1 MIIRLLFLFLCSSV
15 LLQAQTLEEVEAI
28 ISKEMQE
35 EITDTVLT
43 FTPSLKDTID
53 DINSIEILPEGLSQ
67 DIDSTLSSY
76 FMEHYISIDS
86 TCVSTDTNIPLTDSV
101 YRARLQALPTLVEM
115 TYNPI
120 VKKYIELYV
129 FKRRGLVEHM
139 LGMSHYYNAIFEEVI
154 DREGAP
160 LELRHL
166 PIIESALNATARSR
180 MGATGLW
187 QFMYTTGKG
196 MGLEINS
203 LIDERCDPYKATE
216 AAVRYLKQLYATYGD
231 WQLAIAAYNCG
242 PGNINKA
249 IRRSG
254 GKRNFWEIYHH
265 LPRETRGYIPAFIA
279 ANYIMNYYCEHNMC
293 PKMTRALPVTDT
305 LMTSKNIHFQQIADN
320 LNLPIE
326 QIRLLNPQY
335 RKDIIPGVGQP
346 RALTLPVRELYAFI
360 EHEDSIVKYQA
371 EKLITQN
378 GSTKNPGG
386 SLSKSGTTIHR
397 VRSGETLGHIA
408 QKHNTSVS
416 VIKRLNGLHSDRLR
430 IGQQLLVYDK
440 SPSNSNSSAE
450 QSSQNPGL
458 HIVRSG
464 DNLWTIARKY
474 SGISA
479 EMIKNANKLQ
489 SNNLHIGQKLV
500 IPSKN

>member
-1 MIIRLLFLFLCSSV
+1 MLIRFLCLFLCSSV
-15 LLQAQTLEEVEAI
+15 LLQAQTIAEVEAI
-28 ISKEMQE
+28 IAQEQQE
-35 EITDTVLT
+35 EITDTVPT

-53 DINSIEILPEGLSQ
+53 DINSIEMLPEGLTQ
-67 DIDSTLSSY
+67 NIDSTLSSY
-76 FMEHYISIDS
+76 FMEHYITIDS
-86 TCVSTDTNIPLTDSV
+86 TCVSGDTNLPLTDSV

-115 TYNPI
+115 SYNPI
-120 VKKYIELYV
+120 VKKYIELYAL
-129 FKRRGLVEHM
+129 KRRGLVEHM
-139 LGMSHYYNAIFEEVI
+139 LGMSHYYNPIFEEVI
-154 DREGAP
+154 ERENAP

-203 LIDERCDPYKATE
+203 LIDERSDPYKATE
-216 AAVRYLKQLYATYGD
+216 AAIRYLKQLYATYDD

-254 GKRNFWEIYHH
+254 GKRNFWEIYYF

-279 ANYIMNYYCEHNMC
+279 ANYIMNYYCEHNLC
-293 PKMTRALPVTDT
+293 PKITRALPATDT
-305 LMTSKNIHFQQIADN
+305 LMTNKNIHFQQIADN

-335 RKDIIPGVGQP
+335 RCDIIPGLGQL
-346 RALTLPVRELYAFI
+346 RSLTLPVRALYTFI
-360 EHEDSIVKYQA
+360 EHQDSIVKYQA
-371 EKLITQN
+371 NKLITQN
-378 GSTKNPGG
+378 GNTVNPGG
-386 SLSKSGTTIHR
+386 NLSKSGTTIHR

-408 QKHNTSVS
+408 EKHHTSVS
-416 VIKRLNGLHSDRLR
+416 VIKRLNGLRSDRLR

-440 SPSNSNSSAE
+440 STTNSNSSAE
-450 QSSQNPGL
+450 QSHQNPDL

-464 DNLWTIARKY
+464 DNLWTIARRY
-474 SGISA
+474 PGISA
-479 EMIKNANKLQ
+479 EMIKKANKLH
-489 SNNLHIGQKLV
+489 SNNLRIGQKLV
-500 IPSKN
+500 IPIKN